1 MRLSLLRVFTLI
13 TPVHP
18 CIKIKQDMWITWL
31 KFAAK
36 FSSKW
41 LSFQPESTASEFV
54 GTGITQSSYYPKGVD
69 FIKPAN
75 KHAVYADAGRCG
87 YGTVDISK
95 ARIEVRYRVVD
106 NIAKSDPAISTAA
119 TFVVES
125 GNPEIHPV

>member
-41 LSFQPESTASEFV
+41 LSFQPESTRGPCNAAPPHAVHLISGLCGRIVSGSKFNATTAQNQRTNTRFLALHRGGVDRFVASLVWGQVFV
-54 GTGITQSSYYPKGVD
+54 GGVTR
-69 FIKPAN
+69 
-75 KHAVYADAGRCG
+75 G
-87 YGTVDISK
+87 
-95 ARIEVRYRVVD
+95 
-106 NIAKSDPAISTAA
+106 
-119 TFVVES
+119 S
-125 GNPEIHPV
+125 GLVKQTD

>member
-41 LSFQPESTASEFV
+41 LSFQPESTDEPAKREECMKEITRLMTVRRV
-54 GTGITQSSYYPKGVD
+54 GLFEDP
-69 FIKPAN
+69 
-75 KHAVYADAGRCG
+75 
-87 YGTVDISK
+87 
-95 ARIEVRYRVVD
+95 YRRR
-106 NIAKSDPAISTAA
+106 
-119 TFVVES
+119 
-125 GNPEIHPV
+125 